1 MYYDLHTHRVLPVL
15 PDVTA
20 FYNVIVGRNVLP
32 LPAEKCPVSCGIHP
46 WHIQADAW
54 EKQLDEFRRLAGN
67 EQVVMIGEAG
77 LDKKAFAPFE
87 LQIRVFEEQIRFS
100 EEQGKPLVIHCVGAW
115 NELVAR
121 RKKWNPSQP
130 WILHG
135 FRKKGELAAQ
145 LRALGFYF
153 SFGAYFHETAAREAW
168 PDRLLAETD
177 ESDRSV
183 QEIYQRIASALQLPV
198 AELVRQIEKTVGKL
212 GVLK

>member
-20 FYNVIVGRNVLP
+20 FYNVIVGRDVLP
-32 LPAEKCPVSCGIHP
+32 LPAEEYPVSCGIHP
-46 WHIQADAW
+46 WYIQADAW
-54 EKQLDEFRRLAGN
+54 EKQWAEFQRLAAN

-77 LDKKAFAPFE
+77 LDKKALASFE
-87 LQIRVFEEQIRFS
+87 LQTRVFEAQIRFS
-100 EEQGKPLVIHCVGAW
+100 EELGKPLVVHCVGAW
-115 NELVAR
+115 NELVAL
-121 RKKWNPSQP
+121 RKKWNLSQP

-153 SFGAYFHETAAREAW
+153 SFGKYFQDTAVQEAW

-177 ESDRSV
+177 ESDGSV
-183 QEIYQRIASALQLPV
+183 QEVYRQIASVLQIPV
-198 AELVRQIEKTVGKL
+198 VELVGQIEKTVRKL